1 MCGIGAF
8 TWKFAVLR
16 PVRYETATKL
26 YPVIGLAFVLKYIM
40 INTYLGI

>member
-8 TWKFAVLR
+8 ILAVLR

-26 YPVIGLAFVLKYIM
+26 YPVIGIAYVLKYIM

>member
-8 TWKFAVLR
+8 TFAVLR

-26 YPVIGLAFVLKYIM
+26 YPVIGIAYVLKYIM